1 MESASDALG
10 GRFSSFCGFEVKVGI
25 PDDFGERLEEI
36 RPDVDSAVGSRGE
49 DVAESWGVLFC
60 GGVNEEDGIG
70 VSGEARDES
79 ADALDIIGCMESF
92 FEADGDLRGE
102 FAIGLIEGMDAI
114 DDEVWFAAAAV
125 NFAGDDDDIFAF
137 DDVFVAGI
145 VFGPGDTADDS
156 GGIFEVEVGVAGVSV
171 AAGFFGG
178 GEFDGGDH
186 AADGDLGAV
195 FEFGDFGISI
205 GGVAFDASGV
215 LSEWV

>member
-1 MESASDALG
+1 M
-10 GRFSSFCGFEVKVGI
+10 
-25 PDDFGERLEEI
+25 
-36 RPDVDSAVGSRGE
+36 DS
-49 DVAESWGVLFC
+49 
-60 GGVNEEDGIG
+60 
-70 VSGEARDES
+70 
-79 ADALDIIGCMESF
+79 LDIGGCVQGF
-92 FEADGDLRGE
+92 IEADGDLGSE
-102 FAIGLIEGMDAI
+102 FAIGLIEGVYAI

-145 VFGPGDTADDS
+145 VFGPGDAADDS
-156 GGIFEVEVGVAGVSV
+156 GGIFEVEVRVSSMSIS
-171 AAGFFGG
+171 AGFFCG